1 MSGWTVRPVEDA
13 DWDAAA
19 EVWTLAHP
27 HDPFS
32 GPELRHQTAQQTT
45 WGYRHTA
52 LVAEAEGGAVV
63 GLGLLS
69 QNPGMYHPQRFGL
82 ELAVRPERQG
92 QGVGAALWQ
101 ELEKTLRGWHAL
113 SVRTLAR
120 EDHPLAPHF
129 LTRRGFTPGKR
140 YFTSALN
147 LTDKSFDAAP
157 FDEGPFLPTETRLM
171 ALGVRVRSLAEL
183 REAGTP
189 DLPRRLHAL
198 MSDVRQ
204 DVPRSEPATPLTF
217 EVFDE
222 AVLNDSCLLPGA
234 YLIAQAPGGEW
245 IGQSTLF
252 RSESSPDLLTGLT
265 GVTRDWRGQGV
276 ATLLKLHIL
285 RVAQTLAT
293 QALAAQALAAQ
304 TDGQVFLRTDNAS
317 DNAPMLAINDRFGFV
332 RDPASVSWVL
342 EFGAD
347 ATGG

>member
-1 MSGWTVRPVEDA
+1 MSRWRVRPVEDA

-19 EVWTLAHP
+19 EVWTAAHP

-32 GPELRHQTAQQTT
+32 GPELKHQTQQQAT

-52 LVAEAEGGAVV
+52 LVAEAEGGATLGNTVLGSAVV

-69 QNPGMYHPQRFGL
+69 QNPGMYHPQRFEL
-82 ELAVRPERQG
+82 EVAVRPEWQG
-92 QGVGAALWQ
+92 QGVGAALWR
-101 ELEKTLRGWHAL
+101 ELEGLLRGWNAL

-129 LTRRGFTPGKR
+129 LTRRGFSPGKR

-147 LTDKSFDAAP
+147 LNQA
-157 FDEGPFLPTETRLM
+157 FDETPFSPTETRLA
-171 ALGVRVRSLAEL
+171 ALDVRVLSLAEL

-217 EVFDE
+217 EVFNE
-222 AVLNDSCLLPGA
+222 AILNDSCLLPDA
-234 YLIAQAPGGEW
+234 YLIAQAPNGDW
-245 IGQSTLF
+245 LGQSTLF
-252 RSESSPDLLTGLT
+252 RSEASADLLTGLT

-285 RVAQTLAT
+285 RVAQ
-293 QALAAQALAAQ
+293 ALAVQRGG
-304 TDGQVFLRTDNAS
+304 DVFLRTDNAS

-342 EFGAD
+342 DLGAND
-347 ATGG
+347 QS

>member
-1 MSGWTVRPVEDA
+1 MSRWPVSEWNVRGIQDT

-19 EVWTLAHP
+19 EVWTAAHP

-52 LVAEAEGGAVV
+52 LVAEAEGGATSGSTVV

-82 ELAVRPERQG
+82 ELAVCPERQG
-92 QGVGAALWQ
+92 QGVGAALW
-101 ELEKTLRGWHAL
+101 EALEVQLRDWHAL

-129 LTRRGFTPGKR
+129 LTRRGFTRGKR
-140 YFTSALN
+140 YFTSAVN
-147 LTDKSFDAAP
+147 LSQASDAAP
-157 FDEGPFLPTETRLM
+157 FDEGPFLPTEARLT
-171 ALGVRVRSLAEL
+171 ALGVRVRSLAEV
-183 REAGTP
+183 RESGTP

-198 MSDVRQ
+198 MSDVRR

-222 AVLNDSCLLPGA
+222 AVLNDSCLLPEA
-234 YLIAQAPGGEW
+234 YLIAEAPGGDW

-252 RSESSPDLLTGLT
+252 RSEASADLLTGLT

-276 ATLLKLHIL
+276 ATLLKLHVL
-285 RVAQTLAT
+285 RV
-293 QALAAQALAAQ
+293 AQALAAQ
-304 TDGQVFLRTDNAS
+304 TGGEVFLRTDNAS

-342 EFGAD
+342 AFE
-347 ATGG
+347 TSERLCC